1 MKFQY
6 ERCQF
11 LMPNGVTI
19 TPSFEGSIIATISYR
34 RITTGANVYVYLRVN
49 ARGHISIG
57 HNEAKPPTV
66 EGLTAVE
73 PMIFTAEGEKK
84 AFNAWRAI
92 SLLDEDFAAMGNPFA
107 WEDFDGSWGL
117 REHGSTVD
125 TTSKIG

>member
-1 MKFQY
+1 MKYQH

-19 TPSFEGSIIATISYR
+19 TPRYEGSTIATISYR
-34 RITTGANVYVYLRVN
+34 RITTGANVYVDLIVN
-49 ARGHISIG
+49 ARGQFSIVHSG
-57 HNEAKPPTV
+57 VDNPTMTFSPDQ
-66 EGLTAVE
+66 EQ
-73 PMIFTAEGEKK
+73 K
-84 AFNAWRAI
+84 AFNAWRAVGH
-92 SLLDEDFAAMGNPFA
+92 LDEDFAAMGNPFA